1 MRCGADRRSRK
12 YQNLP
17 AVIAN
22 YWTLDYHRM
31 VHVPAVNV
39 LHREGIPAGFLDLCY
54 WSANVLML
62 SRL

>member
-1 MRCGADRRSRK
+1 MHCGADRRSRE

-17 AVIAN
+17 AVIVD
-22 YWTLDYHRM
+22 YRTLDYHRKF
-31 VHVPAVNV
+31 HVPVLNV
-39 LHREGIPAGFLDLCY
+39 PHREGIPAEFLDPCY